1 MDTLEPDL
9 LRTFLAFVDSGS
21 LARAAAIVGRSPS
34 AVTAQM
40 QRLEDAVGQPLL
52 APSGRH
58 RSLTL
63 AGEELA
69 GHARRILE
77 AHRTALLS
85 LKGSRAGGR
94 ITIAATQDFA
104 ESGLP
109 SILRLF
115 AQTHPRLG
123 LDLRIGRSAELAQGF
138 EAGEIDV
145 LLTMRLAPAIDEIGV
160 LREPM
165 IWLVSS
171 EGLVH
176 RSERSESAGA
186 LVASGDELPLA
197 LLDPPCGFRAAAL
210 AALDKARRPYRIAA
224 TSQSLSGLRAAV
236 SAGLA
241 VTLRTARWIGHGVR
255 QADKALK
262 LPEVGDAVFA
272 MRVKA
277 EAPVFAHDL
286 GRLLHAELASGA

>member
-1 MDTLEPDL
+1 
-9 LRTFLAFVDSGS
+9 
-21 LARAAAIVGRSPS
+21 
-34 AVTAQM
+34 M
-40 QRLEDAVGQPLL
+40 QRLEDVVGQPLL

-58 RSLTL
+58 RALTL

-85 LKGSRAGGR
+85 LKGSRAAGR
-94 ITIAATQDFA
+94 ITVAATQDFA

-109 SILRLF
+109 RILRLF
-115 AQTHPRLG
+115 AQTHLRLG
-123 LDLRIGRSAELAQGF
+123 LDLRIGRSAELIQAF

-165 IWLVSS
+165 IWLASS

-176 RSERSESAGA
+176 RSKRTQQREFGKIDAKQRAGERGEA
-186 LVASGDELPLA
+186 VAAFAVSGDELPLA

-210 AALDKARRPYRIAA
+210 AALDRARRPYRIAA

-241 VTLRTARWIGHGVR
+241 VTLRTARWIGPGVS
-255 QADKALK
+255 QADKGLK

-277 EAPVFAHDL
+277 AAPVFAQDL
-286 GRLLHAELASGA
+286 GRLLREELAFGS

>member
-1 MDTLEPDL
+1 MDTLDPDL

-40 QRLEDAVGQPLL
+40 QRLEETVGQQLL
-52 APSGRH
+52 TPSGRH

-63 AGEELA
+63 VGEELA

-77 AHRTALLS
+77 AHRNALLS
-85 LKGSRAGGR
+85 LKGSRADGR
-94 ITIAATQDFA
+94 LTIAATQDFA

-109 SILRLF
+109 RILRLF

-123 LDLRIGRSAELAQGF
+123 LDLRIGRSAELVQAF
-138 EAGEIDV
+138 EAGEVDV
-145 LLTMRLAPAIDEIGV
+145 LLTMRMSPALDEVAV

-165 IWLVSS
+165 IWLAARD
-171 EGLVH
+171 GLVAFG
-176 RSERSESAGA
+176 E
-186 LVASGDELPLA
+186 DLPLA

-224 TSQSLSGLRAAV
+224 TSQSLAGLRTAV

-255 QADKALK
+255 QADKTLK
-262 LPEVGDAVFA
+262 LPEAADAVFGL
-272 MRVKA
+272 RVKA
-277 EAPVFAHDL
+277 EAPDFAHDL